1 MAIDNFSNVRGMD
14 APCQYLRRSSVSQSV
29 VIGFSVSRRP
39 MESTLRLLE
48 ENEKLSNEYKLAQLK
63 LDRKAEALLIISQEL
78 ASCQDERDNLQ
89 RKCAELVLKC
99 REQRRLL
106 KAQKIREQQAEQ
118 TSRKDQADILQ
129 TLNRVNEENR
139 ALSAEIEH
147 LNAELAEAQGDAKC
161 LRQKLAS
168 LETAKN
174 EKEKYN
180 QSVCACSEAEMLKNL
195 EILTTKNSQ
204 LTKDLKMVL
213 CEKEELTI
221 ERDGYQ
227 SKFNKVNQELYALLN
242 GSGNNIP
249 DVEDLLSE
257 NRFLKQQVE
266 SLKEENL
273 TSQTILSKYK
283 AIHKA
288 IEKRKGVV
296 MKFGLSTGGDSS
308 SNDKAGVALLTTP
321 TVKQATVA
329 NSNDVPL
336 YTIKQIVQAIEKDR
350 NTNCLNLDYRQISH
364 MLLDAINDKTVAVM
378 HLRKANKILAE
389 RLHHVESKYSK
400 NGNNKIIGIIS
411 GQRLPVMIDHSWI
424 NACLYEN
431 VKPIL
436 VNLKQISILLENSS
450 PNV

>member
-1 MAIDNFSNVRGMD
+1 
-14 APCQYLRRSSVSQSV
+14 
-29 VIGFSVSRRP
+29 
-39 MESTLRLLE
+39 MESNLRLLE

-89 RKCAELVLKC
+89 RKCAELALKC

-129 TLNRVNEENR
+129 TLNRVNDENR

-147 LNAELAEAQGDAKC
+147 LNAELAEAHGDAK
-161 LRQKLAS
+161 ATS

-174 EKEKYN
+174 EKEKYHQN
-180 QSVCACSEAEMLKNL
+180 DCACSEAEMLKNL

-204 LTKDLKMVL
+204 LVKDLKMVL

-227 SKFNKVNQELYALLN
+227 TKFNKVNQELYALLN

-273 TSQTILSKYK
+273 TSKTILSKYK
-283 AIHKA
+283 KA
-288 IEKRKGVV
+288 IEKRKGV
-296 MKFGLSTGGDSS
+296 MRFGFSAAGDSS
-308 SNDKAGVALLTTP
+308 SNDKAGVAPLITP
-321 TVKQATVA
+321 TVKQTTVA
-329 NSNDVPL
+329 NSTDVPL

-389 RLHHVESKYSK
+389 RLHDVESKFSK
-400 NGNNKIIGIIS
+400 KNLRTKIASDDRSQLDNKKFVA
-411 GQRLPVMIDHSWI
+411 QLM
-424 NACLYEN
+424 
-431 VKPIL
+431 K
-436 VNLKQISILLENSS
+436 KKM
-450 PNV
+450 

>member
-1 MAIDNFSNVRGMD
+1 MSSLKSSSCSTEWRSIISRMYVGCMHHF
-14 APCQYLRRSSVSQSV
+14 QYLRRSSVSLLAI
-29 VIGFSVSRRP
+29 IGFSLSRWP
-39 MESTLRLLE
+39 MESNLRLLE

-89 RKCAELVLKC
+89 RKCAELALKC

-129 TLNRVNEENR
+129 TLNR
-139 ALSAEIEH
+139 
-147 LNAELAEAQGDAKC
+147 C

-174 EKEKYN
+174 EKEKHHQN
-180 QSVCACSEAEMLKNL
+180 DCACSEAEMLKNL

-204 LTKDLKMVL
+204 LVKDLKMVL

-227 SKFNKVNQELYALLN
+227 TKFNKVNQELYALLN

-273 TSQTILSKYK
+273 TSKTILSKYK
-283 AIHKA
+283 KA
-288 IEKRKGVV
+288 IEKRKGV
-296 MKFGLSTGGDSS
+296 MRFGFSAAGDSS
-308 SNDKAGVALLTTP
+308 SNDKAGVAPLITP
-321 TVKQATVA
+321 TVKQTTVA
-329 NSNDVPL
+329 NSTDVPL
-336 YTIKQIVQAIEKDR
+336 YTIKQSIVQAIEKDR

-389 RLHHVESKYSK
+389 RLHDVESKIY
-400 NGNNKIIGIIS
+400 
-411 GQRLPVMIDHSWI
+411 GQKLPVMIDHSWTTSDMLI
-424 NACLYEN
+424 LKCK
-431 VKPIL
+431 KPTF
-436 VNLKQISILLENSS
+436 VNLKH
-450 PNV
+450 

>member
-1 MAIDNFSNVRGMD
+1 
-14 APCQYLRRSSVSQSV
+14 L
-29 VIGFSVSRRP
+29 SRWP
-39 MESTLRLLE
+39 MESNLRLLE

-89 RKCAELVLKC
+89 RKCSELALKC

-129 TLNRVNEENR
+129 TLNRVNDENR

-147 LNAELAEAQGDAKC
+147 LNAELAEAHGDAK
-161 LRQKLAS
+161 ATS

-174 EKEKYN
+174 EKEKYHQN
-180 QSVCACSEAEMLKNL
+180 DCACSEAEMLKNL

-204 LTKDLKMVL
+204 LVKDLKMVL

-227 SKFNKVNQELYALLN
+227 TKFNKVNQELYALLN

-273 TSQTILSKYK
+273 TSKTILSKYK
-283 AIHKA
+283 KA
-288 IEKRKGVV
+288 IEKRKGV
-296 MKFGLSTGGDSS
+296 MRFGFSAAGDSS
-308 SNDKAGVALLTTP
+308 SNDKAGVAPLITP
-321 TVKQATVA
+321 TVKQTTVA
-329 NSNDVPL
+329 NSTDVPL

-389 RLHHVESKYSK
+389 RLHDVESKFSK
-400 NGNNKIIGIIS
+400 KNLRTKIASDDRSQLDNK
-411 GQRLPVMIDHSWI
+411 
-424 NACLYEN
+424 
-431 VKPIL
+431 
-436 VNLKQISILLENSS
+436 
-450 PNV
+450 

>member
-1 MAIDNFSNVRGMD
+1 
-14 APCQYLRRSSVSQSV
+14 
-29 VIGFSVSRRP
+29 
-39 MESTLRLLE
+39 MESNLRLLE

-89 RKCAELVLKC
+89 RKCAELALKC

-129 TLNRVNEENR
+129 TLNRVNDENR

-147 LNAELAEAQGDAKC
+147 LNAELAEAHGDAK
-161 LRQKLAS
+161 ATS

-174 EKEKYN
+174 EKEKYHQN
-180 QSVCACSEAEMLKNL
+180 DCACSEAEMLKNL

-204 LTKDLKMVL
+204 LVKDLKMVL

-227 SKFNKVNQELYALLN
+227 TKFNKVNQELYALLN

-273 TSQTILSKYK
+273 TSKTILSKYK
-283 AIHKA
+283 KA
-288 IEKRKGVV
+288 IEKRKGV
-296 MKFGLSTGGDSS
+296 MRFGFSAAGDSS
-308 SNDKAGVALLTTP
+308 SNDKAGVAPLITP
-321 TVKQATVA
+321 TVKQTTVA
-329 NSNDVPL
+329 NSTDVPL

-378 HLRKANKILAE
+378 HLRKANKI
-389 RLHHVESKYSK
+389 Y
-400 NGNNKIIGIIS
+400 
-411 GQRLPVMIDHSWI
+411 GQKLPVMIDHSWTTSDM
-424 NACLYEN
+424 L
-431 VKPIL
+431 IL
-436 VNLKQISILLENSS
+436 KCKADICESETLTNRSS
-450 PNV
+450 FRYQFY

>member
-1 MAIDNFSNVRGMD
+1 
-14 APCQYLRRSSVSQSV
+14 
-29 VIGFSVSRRP
+29 

-129 TLNRVNEENR
+129 TLNRVNDENR

-147 LNAELAEAQGDAKC
+147 LNAELAEVQGDAKC

-180 QSVCACSEAEMLKNL
+180 QSGCACSEAEMLKNL

-227 SKFNKVNQELYALLN
+227 TKFNKVNQELYALLN

-257 NRFLKQQVE
+257 NRFLKQQ
-266 SLKEENL
+266 
-273 TSQTILSKYK
+273 
-283 AIHKA
+283 KA

-296 MKFGLSTGGDSS
+296 MKFGLSTAGDSS
-308 SNDKAGVALLTTP
+308 SNDKAGIALLTTP
-321 TVKQATVA
+321 TVKQTTVA
-329 NSNDVPL
+329 NSTDVPL

-389 RLHHVESKYSK
+389 RLHDVESKFSK
-400 NGNNKIIGIIS
+400 NGNNKII
-411 GQRLPVMIDHSWI
+411 
-424 NACLYEN
+424 E
-431 VKPIL
+431 
-436 VNLKQISILLENSS
+436 S
-450 PNV
+450 PDKDCQ

>member
-1 MAIDNFSNVRGMD
+1 
-14 APCQYLRRSSVSQSV
+14 
-29 VIGFSVSRRP
+29 

-129 TLNRVNEENR
+129 TLNRVNDENR

-147 LNAELAEAQGDAKC
+147 LNAELAEVQGDAKC

-174 EKEKYN
+174 EKEKCN
-180 QSVCACSEAEMLKNL
+180 QSGCACSEAEMLKNL

-227 SKFNKVNQELYALLN
+227 TKFNKVNQELYALLN

-273 TSQTILSKYK
+273 TSKTILSKYK
-283 AIHKA
+283 AIAIASQQCKIKA

-296 MKFGLSTGGDSS
+296 MKFGLSTAGDSS

-321 TVKQATVA
+321 TVKQTTVA
-329 NSNDVPL
+329 NSTDVPL

-389 RLHHVESKYSK
+389 RLHDLESKFSK
-400 NGNNKIIGIIS
+400 NGNNKII
-411 GQRLPVMIDHSWI
+411 
-424 NACLYEN
+424 E
-431 VKPIL
+431 
-436 VNLKQISILLENSS
+436 S
-450 PNV
+450 PDKDCQ

>member
-1 MAIDNFSNVRGMD
+1 MSSLKSSSCSTEWRSIISRMYVGCMHHF
-14 APCQYLRRSSVSQSV
+14 QYLRRSSVSLLAI
-29 VIGFSVSRRP
+29 IGFSLSRWP
-39 MESTLRLLE
+39 MESNLRLLE

-89 RKCAELVLKC
+89 RKCAELALKC

-129 TLNRVNEENR
+129 TLNR
-139 ALSAEIEH
+139 
-147 LNAELAEAQGDAKC
+147 C

-174 EKEKYN
+174 EKEKHHQN
-180 QSVCACSEAEMLKNL
+180 DCACSEAEMLKNL

-204 LTKDLKMVL
+204 LVKDLKMVL

-227 SKFNKVNQELYALLN
+227 TKFNKVNQELYALLN

-273 TSQTILSKYK
+273 TSKTILSKYK
-283 AIHKA
+283 KA
-288 IEKRKGVV
+288 IEKRKGV
-296 MKFGLSTGGDSS
+296 MRFGFSAAGDSS
-308 SNDKAGVALLTTP
+308 SNDKAGVAPLITP
-321 TVKQATVA
+321 TVKQTTVA
-329 NSNDVPL
+329 NSTDVPL
-336 YTIKQIVQAIEKDR
+336 YTIKQSIVQAIEKDR

-378 HLRKANKILAE
+378 HLRKANKI
-389 RLHHVESKYSK
+389 Y
-400 NGNNKIIGIIS
+400 
-411 GQRLPVMIDHSWI
+411 GQKLPVMIDHSWTTSDMLI
-424 NACLYEN
+424 LKCK
-431 VKPIL
+431 KPTF
-436 VNLKQISILLENSS
+436 VNLKH
-450 PNV
+450 

>member
-1 MAIDNFSNVRGMD
+1 
-14 APCQYLRRSSVSQSV
+14 
-29 VIGFSVSRRP
+29 
-39 MESTLRLLE
+39 MESNLRLLE

-89 RKCAELVLKC
+89 RKCAELALKC

-129 TLNRVNEENR
+129 TLNRVNDENR

-147 LNAELAEAQGDAKC
+147 LNAELAEAHGDAK
-161 LRQKLAS
+161 ATS

-174 EKEKYN
+174 EKEKYHQN
-180 QSVCACSEAEMLKNL
+180 DCACSEAEMLKNL

-204 LTKDLKMVL
+204 LVKDLKMVL

-227 SKFNKVNQELYALLN
+227 TKFNKVNQELYALLN

-273 TSQTILSKYK
+273 TSKTILSKYK
-283 AIHKA
+283 KA
-288 IEKRKGVV
+288 IEKRKGV
-296 MKFGLSTGGDSS
+296 MRFGFSAAGDSS
-308 SNDKAGVALLTTP
+308 SNDKAGVAPLITP
-321 TVKQATVA
+321 TVKQTTVA
-329 NSNDVPL
+329 NSTDVPL

-389 RLHHVESKYSK
+389 RLHDVESKFSK
-400 NGNNKIIGIIS
+400 KNLRTKIASDDRSQLDNK
-411 GQRLPVMIDHSWI
+411 
-424 NACLYEN
+424 
-431 VKPIL
+431 
-436 VNLKQISILLENSS
+436 
-450 PNV
+450 